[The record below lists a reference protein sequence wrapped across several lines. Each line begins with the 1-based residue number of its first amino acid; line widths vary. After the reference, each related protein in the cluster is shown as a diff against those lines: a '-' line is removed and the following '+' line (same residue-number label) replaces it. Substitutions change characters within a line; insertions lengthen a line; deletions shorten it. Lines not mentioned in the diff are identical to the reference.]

1 MLEIYKINPS
11 LFKFNDKGIAIVE
24 MKDLLKPIAN
34 GKDTMYFGEVPM
46 TKDQDQC
53 MGYIIVKKNNNKLK
67 FDYSHLCD
75 IMCRILSDTKGRDNE
90 KLQKSTCRPPLGRVG
105 PVAGRL
111 RRERRGAHARPARG
125 HDLCE
130 HRCR

>member
-1 MLEIYKINPS
+1 MHKLKLHLQKYVFYDLLAIFLFALLSFVGFKLYNDLQNNKKEEYDFSNYDSTMLEIYKINPS

-75 IMCRILSDTKGRDNE
+75 MLDY
-90 KLQKSTCRPPLGRVG
+90 
-105 PVAGRL
+105 
-111 RRERRGAHARPARG
+111 
-125 HDLCE
+125 
-130 HRCR
+130 